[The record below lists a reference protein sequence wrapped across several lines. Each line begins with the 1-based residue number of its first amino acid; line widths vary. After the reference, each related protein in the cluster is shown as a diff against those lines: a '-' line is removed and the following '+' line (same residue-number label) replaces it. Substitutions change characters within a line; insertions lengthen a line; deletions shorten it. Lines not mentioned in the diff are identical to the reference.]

1 MNYYI
6 WMLRFITISMIQTIC
21 NRFYLENS
29 QNLMD
34 ISRMKRQQLKIKLNP
49 IYYTENKN
57 NIFTLPCR
65 YWDWK
70 SKNQETYRSV
80 GLNIF
85 GPTLTSPTPFSSLH
99 YFTFATSMN
108 SLLHSRPSWWASR
121 HSYPRPLVS
130 SQRRKK
136 VHVSCP
142 VRPLKLVH
150 PTLLWLRL
158 LENLADFALFSSLL
172 RIYHWIAPNLKIGFM
187 GVEKRKLMKDTVI
200 WEKFH
205 LIDWKTNL
213 LYIALWSK
221 QKQANK

>member
-1 MNYYI
+1 
-6 WMLRFITISMIQTIC
+6 
-21 NRFYLENS
+21 
-29 QNLMD
+29 MD

-85 GPTLTSPTPFSSLH
+85 GPTLTLPTPFSFLH
-99 YFTFATSMN
+99 YFSFATSMN

-121 HSYPRPLVS
+121 HSYSRPLVS

-150 PTLLWLRL
+150 PALLWLRL
-158 LENLADFALFSSLL
+158 LENLADFALFSVSFANLPLNCTQSKNRVYGCWKKKANERYCYLGEISLNWL
-172 RIYHWIAPNLKIGFM
+172 KNKLAIYS
-187 GVEKRKLMKDTVI
+187 LMEQT
-200 WEKFH
+200 E
-205 LIDWKTNL
+205 T
-213 LYIALWSK
+213 SK
-221 QKQANK
+221 